1 MTSRGLLGVCGLELE
16 GNQDLGQLEGLA
28 PLPRPLCLCLTS
40 NSPNQKISL
49 SSDAGVSTLGIS
61 SSEADSLTREAE

>member
-49 SSDAGVSTLGIS
+49 SSEKIDPDEVDLTP
-61 SSEADSLTREAE
+61 SLIK